1 MSFETLQLDDPR
13 IPDLCR
19 EKYRA
24 LLGDWPAPGEFCPRA
39 AAWAMAWLTATQEQ
53 ALSQPAE
60 GQVLAAP
67 RGKWEGGEYWMP
79 LAWQLC
85 ADECGEDAC
94 NELVWEGGPIPEP
107 WGDRWL
113 KYEHEAKRLIS
124 LVHEHAPYSPTAQPV
139 QVPTISRDALIEK
152 ITEGLRGTW
161 HCGRVWDAWSIGTM
175 SDEDFSPVDESDTPT
190 ELADAILGMLTAAP
204 LPPLATDCAGMLVV
218 RRSGPVNRRLL
229 SLLQDAVAS
238 FGPHLEGGDDQ
249 WLIAAKAAIAD
260 AELAAAVAEVE
271 ALFPASPTFPERAD
285 GKTAEQGIFRKFIVQ
300 RVDGSD
306 HPGGKHHGCRYFV
319 LDLDHDQHAHAAMT
333 AYGRACAETHPALSE
348 EILASW
354 PEPLAA
360 QPVGREAL
368 SRKALVDL
376 WGDKSDGPSNSEI
389 VRFGREVERAHGI
402 TGEGM

>member
-1 MSFETLQLDDPR
+1 MGELETGGAAINFETLQLDSPD
-13 IPDLCR
+13 IPELCR

-39 AAWAMAWLTATQEQ
+39 AAWAMAWLTETQEQ

-139 QVPTISRDALIEK
+139 QVPEGWRHFLTDIVTAAGLLEHGKRDK
-152 ITEGLRGTW
+152 GLAHR
-161 HCGRVWDAWSIGTM
+161 IGKEAFDLM
-175 SDEDFSPVDESDTPT
+175 
-190 ELADAILGMLTAAP
+190 LAAAP
-204 LPPLATDCAGMLVV
+204 LPPAQPQEPQE
-218 RRSGPVNRRLL
+218 PVNRRLL
-229 SLLQDAVAS
+229 DA
-238 FGPHLEGGDDQ
+238 LR
-249 WLIAAKAAIAD
+249 AAKASLLSFKYVKGEANTWTVSDESRLASVTSAIAE
-260 AELAAAVAEVE
+260 AEA
-271 ALFPASPTFPERAD
+271 
-285 GKTAEQGIFRKFIVQ
+285 Q
-300 RVDGSD
+300 
-306 HPGGKHHGCRYFV
+306 
-319 LDLDHDQHAHAAMT
+319 
-333 AYGRACAETHPALSE
+333 
-348 EILASW
+348 
-354 PEPLAA
+354 LAA

-402 TGEGM
+402 TGEGA

>member
-1 MSFETLQLDDPR
+1 MSDLRKAAQLALEALEDP
-13 IPDLCR
+13 LSFT
-19 EKYRA
+19 K
-24 LLGDWPAPGEFCPRA
+24 GQA
-39 AAWAMAWLTATQEQ
+39 AATAIRA
-53 ALSQPAE
+53 ALSQPAD

-139 QVPTISRDALIEK
+139 QVQVPEGWRLVTVEPTPEMLDAVVSTMDDLLLGKHAEQQYRD
-152 ITEGLRGTW
+152 
-161 HCGRVWDAWSIGTM
+161 DWSAM
-175 SDEDFSPVDESDTPT
+175 
-190 ELADAILGMLTAAP
+190 LAAAP
-204 LPPLATDCAGMLVV
+204 LPP
-218 RRSGPVNRRLL
+218 
-229 SLLQDAVAS
+229 
-238 FGPHLEGGDDQ
+238 
-249 WLIAAKAAIAD
+249 
-260 AELAAAVAEVE
+260 
-271 ALFPASPTFPERAD
+271 
-285 GKTAEQGIFRKFIVQ
+285 
-300 RVDGSD
+300 
-306 HPGGKHHGCRYFV
+306 
-319 LDLDHDQHAHAAMT
+319 
-333 AYGRACAETHPALSE
+333 
-348 EILASW
+348 
-354 PEPLAA
+354 A

-402 TGEGM
+402 TGEGV